1 MHEQELEKIIES
13 LRVMEGR
20 FEAPTTAAAPH
31 LNSADR
37 AAFKRLIL
45 EAKGILQAAL
55 GINDFGVPLLQMT
68 NLPGFGAFNP
78 PMLDQFHEAIGLVE
92 GGLNQVRRRS
102 RQLRKH
108 AIGDTA
114 QPYTPSKSMSI
125 VERIRAV
132 EQEMTALLAE
142 GLSPQVKEP
151 LEALRK
157 SAETVGKS
165 WSGSWL
171 GYQANVYYRGLKAP
185 PAGANFSKEWGLKS
199 AYANDTTGEWEECRG
214 DDVLDQIFSMA
225 RSPDREALTHVADEA
240 GERAMD
246 GKASLISFLAPL
258 QRAAPEDEAFK
269 GMLRDLNRLKLMDVG
284 EILASWKPHG
294 QLITR
299 DSLAASQGVTPP
311 GHLRAAAIA
320 AALNQPFAVAKE
332 LAKLAKNM
340 ARHAEALNIGVGPM
354 IQAAQPNR
362 IFIGHGGSPLWRELK
377 DHVKDE
383 LRLQPDE
390 FNRVAIAGVS
400 TADRLKQ
407 MLDDAAFAFLVLTAE
422 DERSDGGMQ
431 ARMNVI
437 HEVGLFQGRLGF
449 HRAIVLLEEGCAEF
463 SNINGLGQ
471 LRFPKGKISAIFHD
485 IDKLL
490 VREGLLA
497 PR

>member
-1 MHEQELEKIIES
+1 MQ
-13 LRVMEGR
+13 
-20 FEAPTTAAAPH
+20 
-31 LNSADR
+31 
-37 AAFKRLIL
+37 LI
-45 EAKGILQAAL
+45 
-55 GINDFGVPLLQMT
+55 
-68 NLPGFGAFNP
+68 
-78 PMLDQFHEAIGLVE
+78 
-92 GGLNQVRRRS
+92 S
-102 RQLRKH
+102 
-108 AIGDTA
+108 
-114 QPYTPSKSMSI
+114 YTPSKSMSI

-142 GLSPQVKEP
+142 GLAPEVKEP

-157 SAETVGKS
+157 SAEAVGKS

-171 GYQANVYYRGLKAP
+171 GYQANVYYRNFKAP
-185 PAGANFSKEWGLKS
+185 PAGANFSIEWGLKDS
-199 AYANDTTGEWEECRG
+199 FANDTSGEWQECRG
-214 DDVLDQIFSMA
+214 DDVVDHIFQLA
-225 RSPDREALTHVADEA
+225 GNPDREALTEVATEA
-240 GERAMD
+240 GERATD
-246 GKASLISFLAPL
+246 GKASLIAFLASL
-258 QRAAPEDEAFK
+258 QRAAPEDETFK
-269 GMLRDLNRLKLMDVG
+269 RMLKDINGLKLMDVG
-284 EILASWKPHG
+284 DVLASWQPSR
-294 QLITR
+294 QIMTR
-299 DSLAASQGVTPP
+299 DALAASQGFIPP
-311 GHLRAAAIA
+311 GHKRAAAIA
-320 AALNQPFAVAKE
+320 AVLNQPFAVAKE
-332 LAKLAKNM
+332 LARLAKNM
-340 ARHAEALNIGVGPM
+340 ARHAEALDIGVGPM
-354 IQAAQPNR
+354 NQAAQPNR

-377 DHVKDE
+377 DHIKDE

-390 FNRVAIAGVS
+390 FNRVAIAGVA

-471 LRFPKGKISAIFHD
+471 LRFPRGKISAIFHD